1 MGTVFKKQT
10 TRPLPIGAELFTKG
24 GQRFAR
30 WKPAKG
36 KTRTAKLTT
45 GRDGELRIVT
55 ESRTYFAKYRDG
67 GRLEQ
72 TVATGCRDEDAARSV
87 LGELERRAEL
97 VKSRVL
103 TPEQDH
109 VANQQDVLFAEHVE
123 TFVNRR
129 TKRAPNGVTL
139 VGKNNSRARLMRLAN
154 ECGFRVLSDLR
165 SEVLDRWM
173 RDRLTDAVLP
183 MSPANINEFRQEA
196 VIFANWC
203 VRNRRLLVNPFKDVP
218 KLDATANPGR
228 KRRSMTEVE
237 VVKLLRVARWRPLA
251 EFGRLSV

>member
-139 VGKNNSRARLMRLAN
+139 VGKNNSRAR
-154 ECGFRVLSDLR
+154 
-165 SEVLDRWM
+165 
-173 RDRLTDAVLP
+173 
-183 MSPANINEFRQEA
+183 
-196 VIFANWC
+196 
-203 VRNRRLLVNPFKDVP
+203 
-218 KLDATANPGR
+218 
-228 KRRSMTEVE
+228 
-237 VVKLLRVARWRPLA
+237 
-251 EFGRLSV
+251 